1 MRRYKFNTDYNLK
14 SEIKAERIKKDKYY
28 LVEASD
34 LQAVRASDTP
44 DKEPSILPHIYY
56 ENYSDGF
63 REGQEIRTEI
73 SAIHLSNDDGND
85 MVRWSSDVSLQEE
98 YQFLGGSLD
107 AELGVSGSVYDIQNT
122 SDDTKHNG
130 ELGQVNPYVS
140 LDWRAPVSAISDVGV
155 FMFEPR
161 AKFTHIDG
169 TDRTQEIPNR
179 DASDFRLD
187 EANLFLTHRQQGK
200 DFVLPGTRADIGISF
215 LADQTIFGDVSGF
228 GGISRRIAGETA
240 DGLTTTDNKDYSDYI
255 ANVAIKPY
263 DGLSISWSGRADSD
277 DYELNESR
285 TNLSWRYKS
294 SKN

>member
-1 MRRYKFNTDYNLK
+1 
-14 SEIKAERIKKDKYY
+14 
-28 LVEASD
+28 
-34 LQAVRASDTP
+34 
-44 DKEPSILPHIYY
+44 
-56 ENYSDGF
+56 
-63 REGQEIRTEI
+63 
-73 SAIHLSNDDGND
+73 

-140 LDWRAPVSAISDVGV
+140 LDWRALVSAISDVGV
-155 FMFEPR
+155 FMEPR
-161 AKFTHIDG
+161 AKFTHILMAQIEHK
-169 TDRTQEIPNR
+169 RFNR

-200 DFVLPGTRADIGISF
+200 DFVLLGTRADIGISF
-215 LADQTIFGDVSGF
+215 LADQTIFGDDMSGF

-255 ANVAIKPY
+255 ANIAIKP
-263 DGLSISWSGRADSD
+263 L
-277 DYELNESR
+277 
-285 TNLSWRYKS
+285 
-294 SKN
+294 